1 MGGKNSWTE
10 PPTFTSAKY
19 WLITV
24 LMSSSSLTWWVFV
37 IIPHSYKYA
46 RPDDYLSGQKLINC
60 LFLASR
66 GWAWSGMHL
75 RIHLKGRGR
84 PPPGIGFL
92 LEDPSQSW
100 TQWRPLRCHTALHCP
115 SPRSFLFIICRQ
127 WIRLHFCNK
136 KGRDCGTIFCKA
148 AGRKTQKHLQGA
160 DCGISFDL
168 QEKQGKHSSSKP
180 PKLIMT

>member
-1 MGGKNSWTE
+1 M
-10 PPTFTSAKY
+10 
-19 WLITV
+19 
-24 LMSSSSLTWWVFV
+24 
-37 IIPHSYKYA
+37 YKYA

-60 LFLASR
+60 LFLVSR

-75 RIHLKGRGR
+75 RIHHKGRRR
-84 PPPGIGFL
+84 PPPGTGFL
-92 LEDPSQSW
+92 SEDPSQSW

-115 SPRSFLFIICRQ
+115 SPRSFLFMFCRQ

-148 AGRKTQKHLQGA
+148 TGRKTQKHLQGA

-168 QEKQGKHSSSKP
+168 QEKLDL
-180 PKLIMT
+180 KLSLQLLYPDVRRSEEIPILLLVR